1 MKNNKK
7 VRVEQGYIKIHDSQP
22 TRLLYVSH
30 HINTSGLKLR
40 SVLKYLILPNT
51 TEMTTSIQFPRKEFF
66 TPHRYK
72 RTLRTYLTSNGLQT
86 FTRCKRGMDVSCTNI
101 FLYWPFF
108 CWWHHQIRQKW
119 RSKKLEIKKNGG
131 EGHRCVRS
139 ISHELLASTRGRLT
153 LGPSVMC
160 QGRARQ

>member
-7 VRVEQGYIKIHDSQP
+7 VRVEQGYIKIHGSQP

-30 HINTSGLKLR
+30 HINISGLKLR

-72 RTLRTYLTSNGLQT
+72 RTLRTHLTSNGLQT

-119 RSKKLEIKKNGG
+119 RSKKLEIKKKWWGG
-131 EGHRCVRS
+131 SR
-139 ISHELLASTRGRLT
+139 
-153 LGPSVMC
+153 MC
-160 QGRARQ
+160 TQYKSWVVSEYPRTADSWSFCHVPR